1 MLRVISNKMKPE
13 RGLKKIQYLFKET
26 FTGFI
31 NDNVLKLSAALSY
44 YTIFS
49 LPPLAIIA
57 TSFCGIYYGK
67 KAINGDLYKQ
77 IGGFV
82 GNKAALQ
89 IQELIKNVN
98 LSAHNAFAAI
108 IGIIILLLVASGMFS
123 EIQDS
128 IDYIWGIKTKPKHGV
143 RRFLINHATSFIMIA
158 CSGVLLLISMVTT
171 SIMDILYKGL
181 VISYSPETIGLYYL
195 LNSVV
200 LFLLATF
207 FLMVIFKTL
216 PDGKIGFRDC
226 FIGASFTAIF
236 FTIGKFL
243 IGAYFSRLSMNS
255 VYSTAGSVIIILAW
269 VYYSAIILYFGAEFT
284 KVYSN
289 TYGKKIIAN
298 KYTTLIIK
306 TEENL

>member
-1 MLRVISNKMKPE
+1 MKPQG
-13 RGLKKIQYLFKET
+13 GLKKIRYLFKET
-26 FTGFI
+26 ISGFI

-67 KAINGDLYKQ
+67 KAINGDLYGQ
-77 IGGFV
+77 IAGFV

-89 IQELIKNVN
+89 IQELIKNVT
-98 LSAHNAFAAI
+98 LSEHNAFAVV

-128 IDYIWGIKTKPKHGV
+128 IDYIWGIKTKPKHGL
-143 RRFLINHATSFIMIA
+143 RRFLINHATSFVMIA
-158 CSGVLLLISMVTT
+158 CSGFLLLISMITN

-181 VISYSPETIGLYYL
+181 VISYSPEIIALYYL
-195 LNSVV
+195 FDSVM
-200 LFLLATF
+200 LFLFTTI
-207 FLMVIFKTL
+207 FLVVIFKTL
-216 PDGKIGFRDC
+216 PDGKISFRDC
-226 FIGASFTAIF
+226 LIGASFTSVLF
-236 FTIGKFL
+236 MLGKIL
-243 IGAYFSRLSMNS
+243 IWAYFSNSTMNS

-289 TYGKKIIAN
+289 KYGRKITPN
-298 KYTTLIIK
+298 KYTTLIK
-306 TEENL
+306 KSQENL